1 MVYTYAE
8 LRERFSSLL
17 EKAVT
22 EGQIKFKN
30 QDGQVFVIRPEQ
42 PLKKS
47 PFDVRSIKLPIT
59 RQDIFEAI
67 QESRARF

>member
-42 PLKKS
+42 PHKKS

-59 RQDIFEAI
+59 KQDIFEAI
-67 QESRARF
+67 PESRARF

>member
-59 RQDIFEAI
+59 KQDIFEAI
-67 QESRARF
+67 PESRARF

>member
-59 RQDIFEAI
+59 RRDIFEAI
-67 QESRARF
+67 QESRARY